1 MNAEWRWDF
10 AIEILPNML
19 WATLNTILA
28 AGIGYAIAAIMGLIF
43 LLGQRTPIKIVNI
56 INREIV
62 EFIRSTPLL
71 IQLFFVYF
79 VLPQFG
85 ITLSAWVCGMI
96 TIGLHFG
103 TYLSEVYRGALEG
116 VPKTQ
121 WEACRALNFSTFY
134 TYRKI
139 VLPQAF
145 PIAIPGMGNYL
156 VGIFKDTPL
165 LSTIGVAELFH
176 AATAVGG
183 YHYRYL
189 EPYTIVGIIFLTLSI
204 PAAIWIRII
213 VKFSDVTKQYGDLV
227 VLDKLN
233 LEIKKNEMVSI
244 IGPSG
249 SGKTTVLRVLMTLEK
264 INQGVIHLDGEPLTH
279 MDKDGSLVEA
289 SEKYLRERR
298 SKIGMVFQQ
307 FNLFPHM
314 TALQNCIEAPI
325 EVLGMRKEEA
335 EERALE
341 LLELVGLT
349 DKKDQHP
356 SRLSGG
362 QQQRVAIA
370 RALAMRPKVMLLD
383 EITSALDPEVVGE
396 VLNVIRSLNKEH
408 SLTMIMVTHQMGF
421 AREIS
426 DRVCFF
432 NEGKI
437 FEQGPPEKLFG
448 DPQNDRTKQFLHAVL
463 DAN

>member
-10 AIEILPNML
+10 AIEILPQML
-19 WATLNTILA
+19 LATLNTILA
-28 AGIGYAIAAIMGLIF
+28 AGIGYAIAAVVGLLF

-189 EPYTIVGIIFLTLSI
+189 EPYTIVGIIFLMLSI
-204 PAAIWIRII
+204 PAAIWIRKIEKN
-213 VKFSDVTKQYGDLV
+213 V
-227 VLDKLN
+227 N
-233 LEIKKNEMVSI
+233 LAQGKIKK
-244 IGPSG
+244 
-249 SGKTTVLRVLMTLEK
+249 
-264 INQGVIHLDGEPLTH
+264 
-279 MDKDGSLVEA
+279 
-289 SEKYLRERR
+289 
-298 SKIGMVFQQ
+298 
-307 FNLFPHM
+307 
-314 TALQNCIEAPI
+314 
-325 EVLGMRKEEA
+325 
-335 EERALE
+335 
-341 LLELVGLT
+341 
-349 DKKDQHP
+349 
-356 SRLSGG
+356 
-362 QQQRVAIA
+362 
-370 RALAMRPKVMLLD
+370 
-383 EITSALDPEVVGE
+383 
-396 VLNVIRSLNKEH
+396 
-408 SLTMIMVTHQMGF
+408 
-421 AREIS
+421 
-426 DRVCFF
+426 
-432 NEGKI
+432 
-437 FEQGPPEKLFG
+437 EQL
-448 DPQNDRTKQFLHAVL
+448 
-463 DAN
+463 

>member
-28 AGIGYAIAAIMGLIF
+28 AGIGYAIAAIVGLLF
-43 LLGQRTPIKIVNI
+43 LLGQRTPIKIVNMV
-56 INREIV
+56 NREIV

-176 AATAVGG
+176 AATAVCG

-204 PAAIWIRII
+204 PAAIWIRKIEKN
-213 VKFSDVTKQYGDLV
+213 V
-227 VLDKLN
+227 N
-233 LEIKKNEMVSI
+233 LAQGKIKK
-244 IGPSG
+244 
-249 SGKTTVLRVLMTLEK
+249 
-264 INQGVIHLDGEPLTH
+264 
-279 MDKDGSLVEA
+279 
-289 SEKYLRERR
+289 
-298 SKIGMVFQQ
+298 
-307 FNLFPHM
+307 
-314 TALQNCIEAPI
+314 
-325 EVLGMRKEEA
+325 
-335 EERALE
+335 
-341 LLELVGLT
+341 
-349 DKKDQHP
+349 
-356 SRLSGG
+356 
-362 QQQRVAIA
+362 
-370 RALAMRPKVMLLD
+370 
-383 EITSALDPEVVGE
+383 
-396 VLNVIRSLNKEH
+396 
-408 SLTMIMVTHQMGF
+408 
-421 AREIS
+421 
-426 DRVCFF
+426 
-432 NEGKI
+432 
-437 FEQGPPEKLFG
+437 EQL
-448 DPQNDRTKQFLHAVL
+448 
-463 DAN
+463 

>member
-28 AGIGYAIAAIMGLIF
+28 AGIGYAIAAVVGLLF
-43 LLGQRTPIKIVNI
+43 LLGQRTPIKIVNM

-189 EPYTIVGIIFLTLSI
+189 EPYTIVGLIFLTLSI
-204 PAAIWIRII
+204 PAAMWIRKIEKN
-213 VKFSDVTKQYGDLV
+213 V
-227 VLDKLN
+227 N
-233 LEIKKNEMVSI
+233 LAQGKIKK
-244 IGPSG
+244 
-249 SGKTTVLRVLMTLEK
+249 
-264 INQGVIHLDGEPLTH
+264 
-279 MDKDGSLVEA
+279 
-289 SEKYLRERR
+289 
-298 SKIGMVFQQ
+298 
-307 FNLFPHM
+307 
-314 TALQNCIEAPI
+314 
-325 EVLGMRKEEA
+325 
-335 EERALE
+335 
-341 LLELVGLT
+341 
-349 DKKDQHP
+349 
-356 SRLSGG
+356 
-362 QQQRVAIA
+362 
-370 RALAMRPKVMLLD
+370 
-383 EITSALDPEVVGE
+383 
-396 VLNVIRSLNKEH
+396 
-408 SLTMIMVTHQMGF
+408 
-421 AREIS
+421 
-426 DRVCFF
+426 
-432 NEGKI
+432 
-437 FEQGPPEKLFG
+437 EQL
-448 DPQNDRTKQFLHAVL
+448 
-463 DAN
+463 

>member
-28 AGIGYAIAAIMGLIF
+28 AGIGYAIAAIVGLLF
-43 LLGQRTPIKIVNI
+43 LLGQRTPIKIVNM

-204 PAAIWIRII
+204 PAAIWIRKIEKN
-213 VKFSDVTKQYGDLV
+213 V
-227 VLDKLN
+227 N
-233 LEIKKNEMVSI
+233 LSQGKIKK
-244 IGPSG
+244 
-249 SGKTTVLRVLMTLEK
+249 
-264 INQGVIHLDGEPLTH
+264 
-279 MDKDGSLVEA
+279 
-289 SEKYLRERR
+289 
-298 SKIGMVFQQ
+298 
-307 FNLFPHM
+307 
-314 TALQNCIEAPI
+314 
-325 EVLGMRKEEA
+325 
-335 EERALE
+335 
-341 LLELVGLT
+341 
-349 DKKDQHP
+349 
-356 SRLSGG
+356 
-362 QQQRVAIA
+362 
-370 RALAMRPKVMLLD
+370 
-383 EITSALDPEVVGE
+383 
-396 VLNVIRSLNKEH
+396 
-408 SLTMIMVTHQMGF
+408 
-421 AREIS
+421 
-426 DRVCFF
+426 
-432 NEGKI
+432 
-437 FEQGPPEKLFG
+437 EQL
-448 DPQNDRTKQFLHAVL
+448 
-463 DAN
+463 

>member
-10 AIEILPNML
+10 AIEILPSML

-28 AGIGYAIAAIMGLIF
+28 AGIGYAIAAIVGLLF
-43 LLGQRTPIKIVNI
+43 LLGQRTPIKIVNMV
-56 INREIV
+56 NREIV

-204 PAAIWIRII
+204 PAAIWIRKIEKN
-213 VKFSDVTKQYGDLV
+213 V
-227 VLDKLN
+227 N
-233 LEIKKNEMVSI
+233 LAQGKIKK
-244 IGPSG
+244 
-249 SGKTTVLRVLMTLEK
+249 
-264 INQGVIHLDGEPLTH
+264 
-279 MDKDGSLVEA
+279 
-289 SEKYLRERR
+289 
-298 SKIGMVFQQ
+298 
-307 FNLFPHM
+307 
-314 TALQNCIEAPI
+314 
-325 EVLGMRKEEA
+325 
-335 EERALE
+335 
-341 LLELVGLT
+341 
-349 DKKDQHP
+349 
-356 SRLSGG
+356 
-362 QQQRVAIA
+362 
-370 RALAMRPKVMLLD
+370 
-383 EITSALDPEVVGE
+383 
-396 VLNVIRSLNKEH
+396 
-408 SLTMIMVTHQMGF
+408 
-421 AREIS
+421 
-426 DRVCFF
+426 
-432 NEGKI
+432 
-437 FEQGPPEKLFG
+437 EQL
-448 DPQNDRTKQFLHAVL
+448 
-463 DAN
+463 

>member
-10 AIEILPNML
+10 AIEILPQML
-19 WATLNTILA
+19 LATLNTILA
-28 AGIGYAIAAIMGLIF
+28 AGIGYAIATIVGLLF
-43 LLGQRTPIKIVNI
+43 LLGQRTPIKFVNM

-189 EPYTIVGIIFLTLSI
+189 EPYTIVGMIFLMLSI
-204 PAAIWIRII
+204 PAAIWIRKIEKN
-213 VKFSDVTKQYGDLV
+213 V
-227 VLDKLN
+227 N
-233 LEIKKNEMVSI
+233 LAQGKIKK
-244 IGPSG
+244 
-249 SGKTTVLRVLMTLEK
+249 
-264 INQGVIHLDGEPLTH
+264 
-279 MDKDGSLVEA
+279 
-289 SEKYLRERR
+289 
-298 SKIGMVFQQ
+298 
-307 FNLFPHM
+307 
-314 TALQNCIEAPI
+314 
-325 EVLGMRKEEA
+325 
-335 EERALE
+335 
-341 LLELVGLT
+341 
-349 DKKDQHP
+349 
-356 SRLSGG
+356 
-362 QQQRVAIA
+362 
-370 RALAMRPKVMLLD
+370 
-383 EITSALDPEVVGE
+383 
-396 VLNVIRSLNKEH
+396 
-408 SLTMIMVTHQMGF
+408 
-421 AREIS
+421 
-426 DRVCFF
+426 
-432 NEGKI
+432 
-437 FEQGPPEKLFG
+437 EQL
-448 DPQNDRTKQFLHAVL
+448 
-463 DAN
+463 

>member
-28 AGIGYAIAAIMGLIF
+28 AGIGYAIAAIVGLLF
-43 LLGQRTPIKIVNI
+43 LLGQRTPIKIINI

-139 VLPQAF
+139 ILPQAF

-204 PAAIWIRII
+204 PAAIWIRKIEKN
-213 VKFSDVTKQYGDLV
+213 V
-227 VLDKLN
+227 N
-233 LEIKKNEMVSI
+233 LAQGKIKK
-244 IGPSG
+244 
-249 SGKTTVLRVLMTLEK
+249 
-264 INQGVIHLDGEPLTH
+264 
-279 MDKDGSLVEA
+279 
-289 SEKYLRERR
+289 
-298 SKIGMVFQQ
+298 
-307 FNLFPHM
+307 
-314 TALQNCIEAPI
+314 
-325 EVLGMRKEEA
+325 
-335 EERALE
+335 
-341 LLELVGLT
+341 
-349 DKKDQHP
+349 
-356 SRLSGG
+356 
-362 QQQRVAIA
+362 
-370 RALAMRPKVMLLD
+370 
-383 EITSALDPEVVGE
+383 
-396 VLNVIRSLNKEH
+396 
-408 SLTMIMVTHQMGF
+408 
-421 AREIS
+421 
-426 DRVCFF
+426 
-432 NEGKI
+432 
-437 FEQGPPEKLFG
+437 EQL
-448 DPQNDRTKQFLHAVL
+448 
-463 DAN
+463 

>member
-10 AIEILPNML
+10 AIEILPQML
-19 WATLNTILA
+19 LATLNTILA
-28 AGIGYAIAAIMGLIF
+28 AGIGYAIAAIVGLLF
-43 LLGQRTPIKIVNI
+43 LLGQRTPIKLVNV

-121 WEACRALNFSTFY
+121 WEACRALNFTTFY
-134 TYRKI
+134 TYRRI

-189 EPYTIVGIIFLTLSI
+189 EPYTIVGVIFLILSI
-204 PAAIWIRII
+204 PAAIWIRKIEKN
-213 VKFSDVTKQYGDLV
+213 V
-227 VLDKLN
+227 N
-233 LEIKKNEMVSI
+233 LAQGKIKK
-244 IGPSG
+244 
-249 SGKTTVLRVLMTLEK
+249 
-264 INQGVIHLDGEPLTH
+264 
-279 MDKDGSLVEA
+279 
-289 SEKYLRERR
+289 
-298 SKIGMVFQQ
+298 
-307 FNLFPHM
+307 
-314 TALQNCIEAPI
+314 
-325 EVLGMRKEEA
+325 
-335 EERALE
+335 
-341 LLELVGLT
+341 
-349 DKKDQHP
+349 
-356 SRLSGG
+356 
-362 QQQRVAIA
+362 
-370 RALAMRPKVMLLD
+370 
-383 EITSALDPEVVGE
+383 
-396 VLNVIRSLNKEH
+396 
-408 SLTMIMVTHQMGF
+408 
-421 AREIS
+421 
-426 DRVCFF
+426 
-432 NEGKI
+432 
-437 FEQGPPEKLFG
+437 EQL
-448 DPQNDRTKQFLHAVL
+448 
-463 DAN
+463 

>member
-10 AIEILPNML
+10 AIEILPSML

-28 AGIGYAIAAIMGLIF
+28 AGIGYAIAAVVGLLF
-43 LLGQRTPIKIVNI
+43 LFGQRTPIKIVNM

-134 TYRKI
+134 TYRRI

-204 PAAIWIRII
+204 PAAIWIRKIEKN
-213 VKFSDVTKQYGDLV
+213 V
-227 VLDKLN
+227 N
-233 LEIKKNEMVSI
+233 LAQGKIKK
-244 IGPSG
+244 
-249 SGKTTVLRVLMTLEK
+249 
-264 INQGVIHLDGEPLTH
+264 
-279 MDKDGSLVEA
+279 
-289 SEKYLRERR
+289 
-298 SKIGMVFQQ
+298 
-307 FNLFPHM
+307 
-314 TALQNCIEAPI
+314 
-325 EVLGMRKEEA
+325 
-335 EERALE
+335 
-341 LLELVGLT
+341 
-349 DKKDQHP
+349 
-356 SRLSGG
+356 
-362 QQQRVAIA
+362 
-370 RALAMRPKVMLLD
+370 
-383 EITSALDPEVVGE
+383 
-396 VLNVIRSLNKEH
+396 
-408 SLTMIMVTHQMGF
+408 
-421 AREIS
+421 
-426 DRVCFF
+426 
-432 NEGKI
+432 
-437 FEQGPPEKLFG
+437 EQL
-448 DPQNDRTKQFLHAVL
+448 
-463 DAN
+463 

>member
-28 AGIGYAIAAIMGLIF
+28 AGIGYAIAAVVGLLF
-43 LLGQRTPIKIVNI
+43 LLGQRTPIKIVNM

-121 WEACRALNFSTFY
+121 WEACRALNFSSFY

-189 EPYTIVGIIFLTLSI
+189 EPYTIVGLIFLTLSI
-204 PAAIWIRII
+204 PAAMWIR
-213 VKFSDVTKQYGDLV
+213 
-227 VLDKLN
+227 KLEKNVN
-233 LEIKKNEMVSI
+233 LAQGKIKK
-244 IGPSG
+244 
-249 SGKTTVLRVLMTLEK
+249 
-264 INQGVIHLDGEPLTH
+264 
-279 MDKDGSLVEA
+279 
-289 SEKYLRERR
+289 
-298 SKIGMVFQQ
+298 
-307 FNLFPHM
+307 
-314 TALQNCIEAPI
+314 
-325 EVLGMRKEEA
+325 
-335 EERALE
+335 
-341 LLELVGLT
+341 
-349 DKKDQHP
+349 
-356 SRLSGG
+356 
-362 QQQRVAIA
+362 
-370 RALAMRPKVMLLD
+370 
-383 EITSALDPEVVGE
+383 
-396 VLNVIRSLNKEH
+396 
-408 SLTMIMVTHQMGF
+408 
-421 AREIS
+421 
-426 DRVCFF
+426 
-432 NEGKI
+432 
-437 FEQGPPEKLFG
+437 EQL
-448 DPQNDRTKQFLHAVL
+448 
-463 DAN
+463 

>member
-10 AIEILPNML
+10 AIEILPSML

-28 AGIGYAIAAIMGLIF
+28 AGIGYAIAAIVGLLF
-43 LLGQRTPIKIVNI
+43 LLGQRTPIKIVNMV
-56 INREIV
+56 NREIV

-204 PAAIWIRII
+204 PAAIWIRKIEKN
-213 VKFSDVTKQYGDLV
+213 VNPAQGK
-227 VLDKLN
+227 
-233 LEIKKNEMVSI
+233 IKK
-244 IGPSG
+244 
-249 SGKTTVLRVLMTLEK
+249 
-264 INQGVIHLDGEPLTH
+264 
-279 MDKDGSLVEA
+279 
-289 SEKYLRERR
+289 
-298 SKIGMVFQQ
+298 
-307 FNLFPHM
+307 
-314 TALQNCIEAPI
+314 
-325 EVLGMRKEEA
+325 
-335 EERALE
+335 
-341 LLELVGLT
+341 
-349 DKKDQHP
+349 
-356 SRLSGG
+356 
-362 QQQRVAIA
+362 
-370 RALAMRPKVMLLD
+370 
-383 EITSALDPEVVGE
+383 
-396 VLNVIRSLNKEH
+396 
-408 SLTMIMVTHQMGF
+408 
-421 AREIS
+421 
-426 DRVCFF
+426 
-432 NEGKI
+432 
-437 FEQGPPEKLFG
+437 EQL
-448 DPQNDRTKQFLHAVL
+448 
-463 DAN
+463 

>member
-10 AIEILPNML
+10 AIEILPSML

-28 AGIGYAIAAIMGLIF
+28 AGIGYAIAAIVGLLF
-43 LLGQRTPIKIVNI
+43 LLGQRTPIKIVNMV
-56 INREIV
+56 NREIV

-189 EPYTIVGIIFLTLSI
+189 EPYTIVGLIFLTLSI
-204 PAAIWIRII
+204 PAAMWIRKIEKN
-213 VKFSDVTKQYGDLV
+213 V
-227 VLDKLN
+227 N
-233 LEIKKNEMVSI
+233 LAQGKIKK
-244 IGPSG
+244 
-249 SGKTTVLRVLMTLEK
+249 
-264 INQGVIHLDGEPLTH
+264 
-279 MDKDGSLVEA
+279 
-289 SEKYLRERR
+289 
-298 SKIGMVFQQ
+298 
-307 FNLFPHM
+307 
-314 TALQNCIEAPI
+314 
-325 EVLGMRKEEA
+325 
-335 EERALE
+335 
-341 LLELVGLT
+341 
-349 DKKDQHP
+349 
-356 SRLSGG
+356 
-362 QQQRVAIA
+362 
-370 RALAMRPKVMLLD
+370 
-383 EITSALDPEVVGE
+383 
-396 VLNVIRSLNKEH
+396 
-408 SLTMIMVTHQMGF
+408 
-421 AREIS
+421 
-426 DRVCFF
+426 
-432 NEGKI
+432 
-437 FEQGPPEKLFG
+437 EQL
-448 DPQNDRTKQFLHAVL
+448 
-463 DAN
+463 

>member
-10 AIEILPNML
+10 AIEILPQML
-19 WATLNTILA
+19 LATLNTILA
-28 AGIGYAIAAIMGLIF
+28 AGIGYAIAAVVGLLF
-43 LLGQRTPIKIVNI
+43 LLGQRTPIKVVNM

-121 WEACRALNFSTFY
+121 WEACRALNFTTFY
-134 TYRKI
+134 TYRRI

-189 EPYTIVGIIFLTLSI
+189 EPYTIVGIIFLILSV
-204 PAAIWIRII
+204 PAAMGIRKLESSVNKSQGK
-213 VKFSDVTKQYGDLV
+213 VK
-227 VLDKLN
+227 N
-233 LEIKKNEMVSI
+233 
-244 IGPSG
+244 
-249 SGKTTVLRVLMTLEK
+249 
-264 INQGVIHLDGEPLTH
+264 
-279 MDKDGSLVEA
+279 
-289 SEKYLRERR
+289 
-298 SKIGMVFQQ
+298 
-307 FNLFPHM
+307 
-314 TALQNCIEAPI
+314 
-325 EVLGMRKEEA
+325 
-335 EERALE
+335 
-341 LLELVGLT
+341 
-349 DKKDQHP
+349 
-356 SRLSGG
+356 
-362 QQQRVAIA
+362 
-370 RALAMRPKVMLLD
+370 
-383 EITSALDPEVVGE
+383 
-396 VLNVIRSLNKEH
+396 
-408 SLTMIMVTHQMGF
+408 
-421 AREIS
+421 
-426 DRVCFF
+426 
-432 NEGKI
+432 
-437 FEQGPPEKLFG
+437 
-448 DPQNDRTKQFLHAVL
+448 
-463 DAN
+463 